1 MPNAFQPF
9 HSVLSHGCDL
19 PSSYALRGVLCQG
32 LVQSCCPCEA
42 SVHPCE
48 MLLLRNTS
56 GCSLQLPVV
65 PGTAAGQSG
74 FGGAVRQ
81 PWEAG
86 LEQAAPACGEL
97 GHFPQNSRLP
107 VLPKADCFCWSASL
121 AEVMKCN

>member
-1 MPNAFQPF
+1 MVWPWLCQHNMGSLESLKWADHAKCFPAFSFSFFISP
-9 HSVLSHGCDL
+9 GCDL

-48 MLLLRNTS
+48 MLLLRNTP

-86 LEQAAPACGEL
+86 LEQALSPNFPAPCS
-97 GHFPQNSRLP
+97 PQG
-107 VLPKADCFCWSASL
+107 
-121 AEVMKCN
+121 